1 MADLTLYNVSNE
13 FDYLCDLIDR
23 DVLTEEEQKE
33 LTSMLL
39 NKIQNSAE
47 EVIQFFKT
55 NDAHING
62 LKAEITEL
70 QQRKKKAENRATYLK
85 EAITNNM
92 KKLNLK
98 KIETPIGNMVVPNR
112 VDISVDV
119 VDIDKVPKEFKKEEL
134 QVSVD
139 KAAVKKYFKETGEI
153 LDGINIIQTQGKVQF
168 K

>member
-23 DVLTEEEQKE
+23 DVLTEDEQKE
-33 LTSMLL
+33 LTSILL

-47 EVIQFFKT
+47 EVIQFFRT
-55 NDAHING
+55 NDAHIEG
-62 LKAEITEL
+62 LKAEIAEL
-70 QQRKKKAENRATYLK
+70 QKRKKKAENRATYLK

-112 VDISVDV
+112 IDISVNV
-119 VDIDKVPKEFKKEEL
+119 VDIDKVPKEFKKEEV

>member
-62 LKAEITEL
+62 LKAEIAEL

>member
-70 QQRKKKAENRATYLK
+70 
-85 EAITNNM
+85 
-92 KKLNLK
+92 
-98 KIETPIGNMVVPNR
+98 
-112 VDISVDV
+112 
-119 VDIDKVPKEFKKEEL
+119 
-134 QVSVD
+134 
-139 KAAVKKYFKETGEI
+139 
-153 LDGINIIQTQGKVQF
+153 
-168 K
+168 